1 MGMTTTL
8 LQAWI
13 VTNALLLVWRVLV
26 VTNDRTHAD
35 WFG

>member
-1 MGMTTTL
+1 MGMTTL
-8 LQAWI
+8 LGAWL

-26 VTNDRTHAD
+26 VTNDRTHAG